1 MTATLNTTLIST
13 PSTSPALSR
22 RSLLQASLGA
32 LVVGFSAD
40 ATLSYAANPLA
51 APTLRSAKEVAKD
64 QVDSFVSI
72 EPNGKITVF
81 VGKVDLGTG
90 TRTALAQIA
99 ADELDVDFSQIEMV
113 MGDTATTPD
122 QWITGANL
130 TIAQGG
136 SELRRACATAR
147 AALLTRAATQ
157 LGAPVGELTVTQGV
171 VRVKGDKGDSSK
183 AVTYRELMQNGT
195 NASSANDSSMA
206 MHLKV
211 DAKAPL
217 KATADYRVVGK
228 SIPRVDIPAK
238 LTGEFTYAHD
248 FRLPGM
254 LHARVVRAD
263 ALGARLEA
271 VDESAAQKV
280 GGFVQTVRRGDFV
293 AVIAKSEWGAIKAAR
308 ALKLTWSAGTGLPD
322 KATVFDYWRKQPI
335 AKEEI
340 TQKVGD
346 APAALASSAKR
357 FKASYEFAVQTHAS
371 IGPSCAV
378 ADFTDGKLVV
388 WSPSQAT
395 HSMQSELATL
405 TGLPQEKVRLLYL
418 DGSGCYG
425 RNGHE
430 DATADAALIATLIG
444 KPVRVQWMR
453 ADETARSP
461 KSPPRAID
469 LEAGF
474 DKDGNLV
481 AWSADFHIALNH
493 IVAFKPLDFPLLA
506 ATDVGMPKPGNWVGF
521 LFQNS
526 SAPYTLPNIRV
537 NTRHVAQTFLRS
549 AHLRSPG
556 RIENTFANE
565 SFMDELAAVAQADPA
580 EFRLKHL
587 KDPRSVAVLQA
598 AMKRAN
604 WQPRTGINPAAASA
618 SSPDI
623 VKGRGISYVRYN
635 STTTYVAAVAEV
647 EVNRKTGAVRVTRIC
662 IGHDC
667 GQIINPD
674 GLANQIEGGAIQ
686 TVSRTL
692 IEQVEWNATQVTSV
706 DWATYP
712 ILRFPDVPRI
722 EVELINTPGDV
733 SWGAGEPTATVIP
746 AAIGNAIYDATGARL
761 RAIPFTPEKVKMAV
775 AAVGKSV

>member
-1 MTATLNTTLIST
+1 MNASHTLIHTTLN
-13 PSTSPALSR
+13 R
-22 RSLLQASLGA
+22 RSLLKATAGA
-32 LVVGFSAD
+32 LVVGFSLD
-40 ATLSYAANPLA
+40 ATLAHAAGSA
-51 APTLRSAKEVAKD
+51 MPTLRPAKAVAKD
-64 QVDSFVSI
+64 LVDSFVSI
-72 EPNGKITVF
+72 EPNGKITIF

-90 TRTALAQIA
+90 TKTAMAQMA
-99 ADELDVDFSQIEMV
+99 ADELDVAFEQINMV

-136 SELRRACATAR
+136 GELRKACATAR
-147 AALLTRAATQ
+147 AALLSRASAR
-157 LGAPVGELTVTQGV
+157 LGAPASALAIDRGV
-171 VRVKGDKGDSSK
+171 VSVKADPSK
-183 AVTYRELMQNGT
+183 SVSYSEVMQGIST
-195 NASSANDSSMA
+195 AE
-206 MHLKV
+206 LKV
-211 DAKAPL
+211 DAKATIKP
-217 KATADYRVVGK
+217 ASEYRVVGK

-248 FRLPGM
+248 VRLPGM

-263 ALGARLEA
+263 ELGAKLEA
-271 VDESAAQKV
+271 VDDSDARKV
-280 GGFVQTVRRGDFV
+280 TGFVQTIRRGDFV
-293 AVIAKSEWGAIKAAR
+293 AVVAKSEWGAIKAAR
-308 ALKLTWSAGTGLPD
+308 ALKLKWSEGTGLPD

-335 AKEEI
+335 AKEEA

-346 APAALASSAKR
+346 APAALALSTKR
-357 FKASYEFAVQTHAS
+357 VKASYEFAVQTHAS

-378 ADFTDGKLVV
+378 ADFKNGALVV

-395 HSMQSELATL
+395 HSMQSELASI
-405 TGLPQEKVRLLYL
+405 TGLPLEKIRLLYV

-453 ADETARSP
+453 ADETARAP

-469 LEAGF
+469 IEAGF
-474 DKDGNLV
+474 DKDSNLQ
-481 AWSADFHIALNH
+481 AWSADFYIALNH

-521 LFQNS
+521 LFQNAG
-526 SAPYTLPNIRV
+526 APYTLPNIRV
-537 NTRHVAQTFLRS
+537 NTRHVEKAFFRS

-565 SFMDELAAVAQADPA
+565 SFMDELAAAANTDPA
-580 EFRLKHL
+580 EFRMRYL
-587 KDPRSVAVLQA
+587 KDPRGLAVMQA

-604 WQPRTGINPAAASA
+604 WQTRKGTQMAANTG
-618 SSPDI
+618 DI
-623 VKGRGISYVRYN
+623 AKGRGISYIRYN
-635 STTTYVAAVAEV
+635 NTTTYVAAVAEV
-647 EVNRKTGAVRVTRIC
+647 EVNRKTGEVRVTRVC
-662 IGHDC
+662 VGHDC

-674 GLANQIEGGAIQ
+674 GLANQIEGGVIQ

-692 IEQVEWNATQVTSV
+692 MEQVQWDKTKVTSV

-712 ILRFPDVPRI
+712 ILRFPDVPRV
-722 EVELINTPGDV
+722 EVDMINTPGDV
-733 SWGAGEPTATVIP
+733 SWGAGEPTATTIP
-746 AAIGNAIYDATGARL
+746 AAIGNAIFDATGARL
-761 RAIPFTPEKVKMAV
+761 RSIPFTPDKVQAALATV
-775 AAVGKSV
+775 AKST